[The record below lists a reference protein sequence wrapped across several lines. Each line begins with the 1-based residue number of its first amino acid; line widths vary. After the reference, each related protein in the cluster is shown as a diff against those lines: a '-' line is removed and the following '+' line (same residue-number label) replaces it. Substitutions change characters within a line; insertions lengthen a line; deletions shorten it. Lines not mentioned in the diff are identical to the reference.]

1 MPFQSEK
8 QRRYLW
14 ANEPEIARDWADT
27 YGSRVENNMGG
38 ITRASFAMGSPWTWL
53 ANMVSGGLK
62 DYVTETP
69 SQQAWDYL
77 GQQEYKTPDGQSIMD
92 YGQSL
97 YQPGQILE
105 GYNPVS
111 SFGLGPMGTL
121 QKRRQYMLD
130 RMAAGKTYSEK
141 NLDEV
146 TNALNILQGSGDN
159 MGMPQADPGDWSTYE
174 SNPTGE
180 FNDGGRVGFFEGA
193 LADTAE
199 GQAMSPGTTAGGEFR
214 SGPENMNQ
222 GNAGYQDPIML
233 GGTGIKPEPKKNLVG
248 MGIAGLR
255 GILPFLGEKGTL
267 PGVALSIYDIINQ
280 EADIDDMVLSADEEK
295 DDTYSDEE
303 KRAMNIRNM
312 EKFITNQKLKNQA
325 DIFKEYE

>member
-14 ANEPEIARDWADT
+14 ANEPEIARDWTET

-38 ITRASFAMGSPWTWL
+38 IMRLGFANGPNWQVAEENDDENYLEKFIRFMQGNAGELSKEDVIANKNFIGNMQFSPNNPYAMTSGPFQGMNAPGTSALGS
-53 ANMVSGGLK
+53 
-62 DYVTETP
+62 
-69 SQQAWDYL
+69 
-77 GQQEYKTPDGQSIMD
+77 KTPQEMAQKWMVKYGEMNYQTPKMQQKQQQIKNIATMNQAPPGKDMATGGIMR
-92 YGQSL
+92 L
-97 YQPGQILE
+97 
-105 GYNPVS
+105 GY
-111 SFGLGPMGTL
+111 FT
-121 QKRRQYMLD
+121 
-130 RMAAGKTYSEK
+130 
-141 NLDEV
+141 
-146 TNALNILQGSGDN
+146 
-159 MGMPQADPGDWSTYE
+159 
-174 SNPTGE
+174 
-180 FNDGGRVGFFEGA
+180 GA

-280 EADIDDMVLSADEEK
+280 EPDIDDMVLSADEETT
-295 DDTYSDEE
+295 DDETLQE
-303 KRAMNIRNM
+303 KLAKKITHMDD
-312 EKFITNQKLKNQA
+312 FIEQQKLKKQA
-325 DIFKEYE
+325 NIFKELGLE

>member
-14 ANEPEIARDWADT
+14 ANEPEIARDWTET

-38 ITRASFAMGSPWTWL
+38 IMRLGFANGPNWQVAEENDDENYLEKFIRFMQGNAGELSKEDVIANKNFIGNMQFSPNNPYAMTSGPFQGMNAPGTSALGS
-53 ANMVSGGLK
+53 
-62 DYVTETP
+62 
-69 SQQAWDYL
+69 
-77 GQQEYKTPDGQSIMD
+77 KTPQEMAQKWMEKYGEMNYQTPKMQQKQQQIKNIATMNQAPPGKDMATGGIMR
-92 YGQSL
+92 L
-97 YQPGQILE
+97 
-105 GYNPVS
+105 GY
-111 SFGLGPMGTL
+111 FT
-121 QKRRQYMLD
+121 
-130 RMAAGKTYSEK
+130 
-141 NLDEV
+141 
-146 TNALNILQGSGDN
+146 
-159 MGMPQADPGDWSTYE
+159 
-174 SNPTGE
+174 
-180 FNDGGRVGFFEGA
+180 GA

-280 EADIDDMVLSADEEK
+280 EPDIDDMVLSADEETT
-295 DDTYSDEE
+295 DDETLQE
-303 KRAMNIRNM
+303 KLAKKITHMDD
-312 EKFITNQKLKNQA
+312 FIEQQKLKKQA
-325 DIFKEYE
+325 NIFKELGLE

>member
-14 ANEPEIARDWADT
+14 ANEPEIARDWTET

-38 ITRASFAMGSPWTWL
+38 IMRLGFAKGPNWQGAEEDDDENYLEKFIRFMQGNAGELSKEDVIANKNFIGNMQFSPNNPYAMTSGPFQGMNAPGTSALGS
-53 ANMVSGGLK
+53 
-62 DYVTETP
+62 
-69 SQQAWDYL
+69 
-77 GQQEYKTPDGQSIMD
+77 KTPQEMAQKWMEKYGEINYQTPKMQQKQQQIKNIATMNQAPPGKDMATGGIMR
-92 YGQSL
+92 L
-97 YQPGQILE
+97 
-105 GYNPVS
+105 GY
-111 SFGLGPMGTL
+111 FT
-121 QKRRQYMLD
+121 
-130 RMAAGKTYSEK
+130 
-141 NLDEV
+141 
-146 TNALNILQGSGDN
+146 
-159 MGMPQADPGDWSTYE
+159 
-174 SNPTGE
+174 
-180 FNDGGRVGFFEGA
+180 GA

-280 EADIDDMVLSADEEK
+280 EPDIDDMVLSADEETT
-295 DDTYSDEE
+295 DDETLQE
-303 KRAMNIRNM
+303 KLAKKITHMDD
-312 EKFITNQKLKNQA
+312 FIEQQKLKKQA
-325 DIFKEYE
+325 NIFKELGLE

>member
-1 MPFQSEK
+1 
-8 QRRYLW
+8 
-14 ANEPEIARDWADT
+14 
-27 YGSRVENNMGG
+27 
-38 ITRASFAMGSPWTWL
+38 
-53 ANMVSGGLK
+53 
-62 DYVTETP
+62 
-69 SQQAWDYL
+69 
-77 GQQEYKTPDGQSIMD
+77 
-92 YGQSL
+92 
-97 YQPGQILE
+97 
-105 GYNPVS
+105 
-111 SFGLGPMGTL
+111 
-121 QKRRQYMLD
+121 MLD